1 MLSLPMTSVLPL
13 GAPAHDK
20 GFLLFDDHS
29 GILCLHTC
37 PNWLYH
43 PEVHLSPRLALSLS
57 GSILPYED
65 LAAQDFR
72 DPSAFHNIHPQVPHT
87 VCCCNSVLCVLL
99 QLLLM
104 CAADVLLLQCALC
117 AAATAAVTV
126 CCCCCVLL
134 QCALCAAAVLLLQ

>member
-1 MLSLPMTSVLPL
+1 MTSVLPL

-65 LAAQDFR
+65 PAAQDFR
-72 DPSAFHNIHPQVPHT
+72 DPSAFHNIHPQVSHT
-87 VCCCNSVLCVLL
+87 VCCCYSVLLMCAADVWLLLCCCYSVLCVLL
-99 QLLLM
+99 QLLL
-104 CAADVLLLQCALC
+104 LQ
-117 AAATAAVTV
+117 
-126 CCCCCVLL
+126 
-134 QCALCAAAVLLLQ
+134 CAAAVVCCYSVLCVLLLYCCYSEL